1 MPKYENKVVE
11 VEPTIDTAKALTRLM
26 EARDMSARDLSIA
39 YGCSTSHIHNI
50 AAKGTKTLDVI
61 EKLSY
66 HLDVDVKTFI
76 EYGVITDDE

>member
-1 MPKYENKVVE
+1 MPKYKNNVVP
-11 VEPTIDTAKALTRLM
+11 VEPTIDTGKALTRLM

-50 AAKGTKTLDVI
+50 AANGTKTLDVV
-61 EKLSY
+61 EKLSF

-76 EYGVITDDE
+76 EYGEISDEE